1 MDSQQ
6 WQIVIFSGIAL
17 PPLTENTPLNFF
29 HTKRQGV
36 KKIRLRDTTPKPIT
50 DKIYHVMF
58 YNDPKS
64 DVQIALALRWKEMKF
79 VNWCPWYKTRNM
91 GWKTFQVA
99 IQSWRQ
105 QFRGQLFV
113 IVAVSPQRRQV
124 RERQG
129 EGHSFAGIIIFVY
142 SDAACGDDDNNCP
155 ESCRLGGRRGWL
167 ISQLRSKWVMIA
179 QVIWLLVSWI

>member
-1 MDSQQ
+1 MAVAQAFGNYKKDNKLSP
-6 WQIVIFSGIAL
+6 WRLSTVTNSYIFRDC
-17 PPLTENTPLNFF
+17 PPASHWEYPFNFY

-64 DVQIALALRWKEMKF
+64 DIQIALALRWKEMKF

-105 QFRGQLFV
+105 QFRGRTVVCHRGCFTTK
-113 IVAVSPQRRQV
+113 APSK
-124 RERQG
+124 RET
-129 EGHSFAGIIIFVY
+129 
-142 SDAACGDDDNNCP
+142 
-155 ESCRLGGRRGWL
+155 GRR
-167 ISQLRSKWVMIA
+167 A
-179 QVIWLLVSWI
+179 LLCWNNYLCILWCCLWWWW